1 MGSLQSMNP
10 MQHVGKGYLRLAW
23 RIPRPTDRRTGNFCW
38 PLLAWEN
45 TFLVPFFLRKH
56 CTSRPQMGRNLWTAC
71 VMRKLFLESKLT
83 RCNFNRMYKF
93 FLLVLYVILCVVSY
107 VFPWFSIFNFFGIQG
122 LVPLPGSNNE
132 SWCQGLDGL
141 ASRSAEYYKQGARF
155 AKW

>member
-1 MGSLQSMNP
+1 
-10 MQHVGKGYLRLAW
+10 
-23 RIPRPTDRRTGNFCW
+23 
-38 PLLAWEN
+38 
-45 TFLVPFFLRKH
+45 
-56 CTSRPQMGRNLWTAC
+56 MGRNLWTAC
-71 VMRKLFLESKLT
+71 VMRKLFLESKLI
-83 RCNFNRMYKF
+83 RCNFNRIYKF